1 MLKKIRSKK
10 IVNIIFENIKKRKK
24 LNILRYNKNF
34 KEKLNIKIKDY
45 QDFLTLKELN
55 QKFNLNIKDTDTKE
69 FNLED
74 KLLGN
79 EVFEY
84 LNKIDFNELKEINLS
99 NNSLTEIKFNEN
111 VIMK

>member
-1 MLKKIRSKK
+1 MPLIFWIFKLIKFFLFCFLCFIF
-10 IVNIIFENIKKRKK
+10 IIFYFIC
-24 LNILRYNKNF
+24 
-34 KEKLNIKIKDY
+34 
-45 QDFLTLKELN
+45 FLY
-55 QKFNLNIKDTDTKE
+55 FNLNIKDTDTKE

-99 NNSLTEIKFNEN
+99 NNSLTEIKFN
-111 VIMK
+111 